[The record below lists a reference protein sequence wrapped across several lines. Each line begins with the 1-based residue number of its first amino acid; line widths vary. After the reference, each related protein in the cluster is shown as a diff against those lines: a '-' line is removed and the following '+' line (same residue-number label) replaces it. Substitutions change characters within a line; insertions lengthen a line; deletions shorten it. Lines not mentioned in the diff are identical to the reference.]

1 MSASEVSIKGYNNDC
16 NDYSSGRI
24 RGAPAPEKVIFVDAE
39 TALYTEL
46 WRACAG
52 PLVTVPREHELV
64 YYFPQG
70 HIEQVEASTNQSADQ
85 QMPVYNL
92 PPKILCRVVNVH
104 LKAEPDTDEVFA
116 QVTLMPE
123 PNQDENAVKKEP
135 LPVPPPRFHV
145 HSFCKTLTASDTST
159 HGGFSVLRRH
169 ADECLPPLD
178 MSRQPPTQ
186 ELVAKDLHGNEW
198 RFRHIFRGQPRRHLL
213 QSGWSV
219 FVSSKRLVA
228 GDAFIFL
235 RGENGELR
243 VGVRRAMRQQGN
255 APSSV
260 ISSHSMHLGVLAT
273 AWHAIQTKTMF
284 TVYYKPRTSPSEF
297 IVPYE
302 QYMESVKNNYSIGMR
317 FKMRFEGE
325 EAPEQRFTGTIV
337 GIEDADPKR
346 WPESKWRCL
355 KVRWDETST
364 IPRPE
369 RVSPWKIEPALS
381 PPALNPLP
389 VPRPKRPRSSVLPSS
404 PDSSVLTR
412 EGPSKMAVDPS
423 PASGFPRVL
432 QGQEL
437 STLRGTFAE
446 SNESESSEKP
456 LLWNPS
462 LDSEKIDVSAS
473 RRFGS
478 DKWLPIGR
486 PESSF
491 TDLLSGF
498 GSQNNS
504 SNDFCM
510 SPVDQVVS
518 KRQAQEHEAK
528 FSLIGNTWSIMPS
541 GLSLNLMDSGLK
553 THGQGVDSSYQ
564 RHGDARYAAF
574 REFSLIPDP
583 RGDNQQGNW
592 LMPPPISPYLQMPPS
607 QSRELMPKSV
617 FAQPHDTMKPKE
629 GNCKLFG
636 IPLISNSASLEP
648 AVSHRTAM
656 TEPAGHVQHGLRS
669 HQSLAIES
677 DQSKGSKV
685 VDNPV
690 ATTEQEK
697 QFQTFHPV
705 ARDRESK
712 GHSGSTRSCTKV
724 HKQGTALGRS
734 VDLAKFDNYDELIA
748 ELDNLFE
755 FNGELEARNK
765 NWLVVYTDD
774 EDDMMLVGDDPWE
787 EFCGMVRKILILT
800 KEEVQRMSP
809 GTFNSKG
816 EETSSVAEGMDA
828 KDVKD
833 LPKTSS
839 SSPDDC

>member
-1 MSASEVSIKGYNNDC
+1 MDASEVVIKGYSDC
-16 NDYSSGRI
+16 DSG
-24 RGAPAPEKVIFVDAE
+24 PEKGNSGAGKVDAE

-52 PLVTVPREHELV
+52 PLVTVPREQELV
-64 YYFPQG
+64 FYFPQG

-85 QMPVYNL
+85 QLPVYNL

-135 LPVPPPRFHV
+135 LPLHLRVFMFILSVKLLLHRTQALMAFSIMTGHVKATPHTGIGGKRF
-145 HSFCKTLTASDTST
+145 AWD
-159 HGGFSVLRRH
+159 
-169 ADECLPPLD
+169 
-178 MSRQPPTQ
+178 
-186 ELVAKDLHGNEW
+186 EW

-243 VGVRRAMRQQGN
+243 VGVRRAMRQQSN

-284 TVYYKPRTSPSEF
+284 TVYYKPACYSKACKFSIVRDMNEMTSPAEF
-297 IVPYE
+297 IVPYD

-337 GIEDADPKR
+337 GIEDADPKN

-364 IPRPE
+364 VPRPE
-369 RVSPWKIEPALS
+369 RVSPWKIEHALS

-389 VPRPKRPRSSVLPSS
+389 VHRPKRPRPSALPTS

-412 EGPSKMAVDPS
+412 EGLSKMTVDPS
-423 PASGFPRVL
+423 PGSGFPRVL
-432 QGQEL
+432 QGQEV
-437 STLRGTFAE
+437 STLRGSFAE
-446 SNESESSEKP
+446 SNDSDSSEKP

-462 LDSEKIDVSAS
+462 LDDGKIDSAS
-473 RRFGS
+473 RRNES
-478 DKWLPIGR
+478 DIWLPSGR
-486 PESSF
+486 SSF
-491 TDLLSGF
+491 TDLLSTF
-498 GSQNNS
+498 GSKINS
-504 SNDFCM
+504 PRDF
-510 SPVDQVVS
+510 SRPPADQAS
-518 KRQAQEHEAK
+518 YKRQTQEREAK
-528 FSLIGNTWSIMPS
+528 LSSIANTWSIMPS

-553 THGQGVDSSYQ
+553 NHVRGTDTSYQ
-564 RHGDARYAAF
+564 THGDARYDVF
-574 REFSLIPDP
+574 GEFSMIPDS
-583 RGDNQQGNW
+583 RGEKQQTNW
-592 LMPPPISPYLQMPPS
+592 LMPPPVSSYHQLPPVH
-607 QSRELMPKSV
+607 SREQIPRSV
-617 FAQPHDTMKPKE
+617 IAQHHAAMKPNE
-629 GNCKLFG
+629 GKCKLFG
-636 IPLISNSASLEP
+636 IPLISNPAPIEP
-648 AVSHRTAM
+648 VLSHRNVVI
-656 TEPAGHVQHGLRS
+656 EPSGHIPHLVHS
-669 HQSLAIES
+669 HLSPAIES
-677 DQSKGSKV
+677 DQRSDLSKSSKV
-685 VDNPV
+685 CDYPV
-690 ATTEQEK
+690 ATSEQEK
-697 QFQTFHPV
+697 QFHSLPPV

-724 HKQGTALGRS
+724 HKQGSALGRS
-734 VDLAKFDNYDELIA
+734 VDLAKFDNYDELIS

-755 FNGELEARNK
+755 FNGELKARNK

-809 GTFNSKG
+809 GTFNSKR
-816 EETSSVAEGMDA
+816 EETSSATEGVDA
-828 KDVKD
+828 KEVKD
-833 LPKTSS
+833 LPTSL
-839 SSPDDC
+839 SPDD

>member
-1 MSASEVSIKGYNNDC
+1 MAASEASIKGYNDASNYNSAAD
-16 NDYSSGRI
+16 NGNSVSGSI
-24 RGAPAPEKVIFVDAE
+24 VDAE
-39 TALYTEL
+39 KALYTEL
-46 WRACAG
+46 WKACAG
-52 PLVTVPREHELV
+52 PLVTVPCENDLV
-64 YYFPQG
+64 FYFPQG

-92 PPKILCRVVNVH
+92 PSKILCRVVNVS

-116 QVTLMPE
+116 QVTLLPV

-186 ELVAKDLHGNEW
+186 ELVAKDLHGIEW

-273 AWHAIQTKTMF
+273 AWHAIKTKTMF
-284 TVYYKPRTSPSEF
+284 IVYYKPRTSPAEF
-297 IVPYE
+297 IVSYD

-355 KVRWDETST
+355 KVRWDETSA
-364 IPRPE
+364 IVRPE

-389 VPRPKRPRSSVLPSS
+389 TTRPKRPRSSILPSS

-412 EGPSKMAVDPS
+412 EGPSKMTTDPS
-423 PASGFPRVL
+423 TADGFPRVL

-437 STLRGTFAE
+437 ATLRATFAE
-446 SNESESSEKP
+446 SNESESTEKP
-456 LLWNPS
+456 IKWNPS
-462 LDSEKIDVSAS
+462 LDEEKNDVGSAS
-473 RRFGS
+473 KRYGS
-478 DKWLPIGR
+478 EKWLPLGR
-486 PESSF
+486 AETSF

-498 GSQNNS
+498 GSQLHAPR
-504 SNDFCM
+504 DFCM
-510 SPVDQVVS
+510 PHGDQAIP
-518 KRQAQEHEAK
+518 KRFAQEHDTK
-528 FSLIGNTWSIMPS
+528 FSMIGNIWSTMPS

-553 THGQGVDSSYQ
+553 TPSQGTDTACQ
-564 RHGDARYAAF
+564 THGDARYAF
-574 REFSLIPDP
+574 REFSMTSDH
-583 RGDNQQGNW
+583 RGDNQQANW
-592 LMPPPISPYLQMPPS
+592 LMPPPVSPYRQMQSPD
-607 QSRELMPKSV
+607 SRELIPRPGFV
-617 FAQPHDTMKPKE
+617 QPQDTNKPKE

-636 IPLISNSASLEP
+636 IPLMIEPSA
-648 AVSHRTAM
+648 HM
-656 TEPAGHVQHGLRS
+656 QNQMNF
-669 HQSLAIES
+669 HQFPVTDS

-685 VDNPV
+685 ADNPS
-690 ATTEQEK
+690 ATSEQEK
-697 QFQTFHPV
+697 QIQSFHPT

-712 GHSGSTRSCTKV
+712 AHSGSIRSCTKV

-734 VDLAKFDNYDELIA
+734 VDLAKFDNYNELIA
-748 ELDNLFE
+748 ELDDLFE
-755 FNGELEARNK
+755 FNGELKAQNK

-774 EDDMMLVGDDPWE
+774 EEDMMLVGDDPWE
-787 EFCGMVRKILILT
+787 EFCGMVHKILILT
-800 KEEVQRMSP
+800 KEEVQRMNP
-809 GTFNSKG
+809 GTFNLKG
-816 EETSSVAEGMDA
+816 EEISSVAEGTDA
-828 KDVKD
+828 KEMKN
-833 LPKTSS
+833 LPTASS
-839 SSPDDC
+839 GPDDC

>member
-1 MSASEVSIKGYNNDC
+1 MATSEVSIKGYKDT
-16 NDYSSGRI
+16 NDYNSGPDKGNS
-24 RGAPAPEKVIFVDAE
+24 GAGRVDAE

-52 PLVTVPREHELV
+52 PLVTVPRENELV
-64 YYFPQG
+64 FYFPQG

-92 PPKILCRVVNVH
+92 PPKILCRVVNVN

-135 LPVPPPRFHV
+135 LPAPPTRFHV

-284 TVYYKPRTSPSEF
+284 TVYYKPR
-297 IVPYE
+297 Y
-302 QYMESVKNNYSIGMR
+302 SVKNNYSIGMR

-412 EGPSKMAVDPS
+412 EGSSKMTVDPS

-446 SNESESSEKP
+446 SNESESSDKP

-462 LDSEKIDVSAS
+462 LDDEKIDVISAS
-473 RRFGS
+473 RRYGS

-486 PESSF
+486 RESSF

-498 GSQNNS
+498 GSQTNAAR
-504 SNDFCM
+504 DFCM
-510 SPVDQVVS
+510 SPGDQAVS

-528 FSLIGNTWSIMPS
+528 FSLIGNTWSIMS
-541 GLSLNLMDSGLK
+541 SDSR
-553 THGQGVDSSYQ
+553 QGTDTSYQ
-564 RHGDARYAAF
+564 TRGDVRYGSL
-574 REFSLIPDP
+574 REFSMIPDP
-583 RGDNQQGNW
+583 RGDNQQANW
-592 LMPPPISPYLQMPPS
+592 LMPPPISPYLQMPPA
-607 QSRELMPKSV
+607 QSRELMPKSG
-617 FAQPHDTMKPKE
+617 FAQPHDAIKPKE

-636 IPLISNSASLEP
+636 IPLRSNSASLEP
-648 AVSHRTAM
+648 ALSHKTAM
-656 TEPAGHVQHGLRS
+656 IESSGRMQHGVHS
-669 HQSLAIES
+669 HQYPAIES

-690 ATTEQEK
+690 PTSEQEK

-734 VDLAKFDNYDELIA
+734 VDLAKFDNYNELIA

-755 FNGELEARNK
+755 FNGELKGRNK

-800 KEEVQRMSP
+800 KEEVQRMNP

-816 EETSSVAEGMDA
+816 EETSSSLQPLDGG
-828 KDVKD
+828 
-833 LPKTSS
+833 TFIYRCSF
-839 SSPDDC
+839 